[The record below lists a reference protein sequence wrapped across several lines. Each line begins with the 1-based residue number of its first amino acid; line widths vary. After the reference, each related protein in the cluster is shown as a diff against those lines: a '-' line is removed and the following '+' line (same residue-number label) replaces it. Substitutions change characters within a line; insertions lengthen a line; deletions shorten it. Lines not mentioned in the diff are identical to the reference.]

1 MSMKVSVEDYSN
13 LLQPVVSSQIV
24 DIQGC
29 CESFSQYL
37 NEYAEGYLQDIELRT
52 GLFLTISEYQW
63 REPVTME
70 LPERE
75 HCVQF
80 SFFISGDVKCD
91 LENASGS
98 DGETLL
104 CGCGMAPKTL
114 VHFSQSVKTID
125 IHINADAFK
134 TFLGIPDD
142 AITPEFKN
150 LFRKSDQEYYI
161 RVGTITTQMQLVLLQ
176 IMQCPLQ
183 GLFKRIYLES
193 KVMELIA
200 LRLQQDRIGNTIFHP
215 QNTLK
220 RHITERIYHAKNI
233 LERHLDNP
241 PSLSELATQVGISEY
256 QLKDGFQKIFG
267 VSTFQYLHQYR
278 MEKARLLLYERSMSI
293 AEVANTVG
301 YSHLG
306 RFSVNFKRKFGI
318 SPSDCLKGV
327 V

>member
-1 MSMKVSVEDYSN
+1 MKVSLEDYSN
-13 LLQPVVSSQIV
+13 LLQPVASSQTV
-24 DIQGC
+24 NLKGC

-52 GLFLTISEYQW
+52 GLVLTISEYQW
-63 REPVTME
+63 REPVTVE

-75 HCVQF
+75 HCLQL
-80 SFFISGDVKCD
+80 SFFLAGNLNCS
-91 LENASGS
+91 LENCSVRV
-98 DGETLL
+98 GETALS
-104 CGCGMAPKTL
+104 GCGMAAQAS
-114 VHFSQSVKTID
+114 VQYSQAMKTID
-125 IHINADAFK
+125 IHIEADSLKAF
-134 TFLGIPDD
+134 LDIQDN
-142 AITPEFKN
+142 AITPELKR
-150 LFRKSDQEYYI
+150 LFRKFDQENY
-161 RVGTITTQMQLVLLQ
+161 VGVGKITTQMQVVLQQ
-176 IMQCPLQ
+176 IIQCPFE

-200 LRLQQDRIGNTIFHP
+200 LRLQQDKIEEISSNH
-215 QNTLK
+215 QKTLK
-220 RHITERIYHAKNI
+220 RHIIERIYHAKNI

-241 PSLSELATQVGISEY
+241 PSLSELAAKVGISEY
-256 QLKDGFQKIFG
+256 QLKVGFQKVFG

-278 MEKARLLLYERSMSI
+278 MEQARLLLYERGMSI
-293 AEVANTVG
+293 AEVANAVG